1 MKIRKPIF
9 AFLILLI
16 LSTAMAAVIV
26 VLNFAQS
33 QEKANYRNELIAK
46 NAVES
51 LKILEND
58 VNRVYDSTEQKT
70 AAGVELTVSAMR
82 KLPEEELSSGPR
94 IFEDGAIVQIRNDE
108 IIYPEDFPYTFDE
121 MTADFLRSEPT
132 VEFQRLTDPDSE
144 DTVFSAVTARPITD
158 DYWYIDWTSQEEY
171 METVQDSVAVFNII
185 KDLQQAFDGYIFLLN
200 PKLSDQDIY
209 YAPDEFEECSTVE
222 ELGLT
227 WEMIEGKTPLLTI
240 GNNSY
245 SAHYTTVRI
254 FGNSMIAL
262 ILINSTDELMSIAN
276 NTLAVLLL
284 ICITVMAVVLWIYWI
299 QTYVRDHEVT
309 EIQKKDYHPGHVRRR
324 TRSIGVVGVILIFI
338 IAASMEA
345 LSSLSMESAKNN
357 KVLNLMESRMVANTS
372 MTSRYR
378 ADEESWIIYY
388 AQKLSLLLKDYPD
401 LDSRELLTEANDLI
415 GSEYILL
422 FDENGKEV
430 QSSNSYIGLDLDEDL
445 VSGGEDFG
453 KLLQGARKVIH
464 DPEPDL
470 LDGETV
476 QLIGTP
482 IFTEDGGVS
491 GAVIIA
497 IDPEKSWQAAERK
510 DYSSFLGII
519 TPTGNSAYVV
529 DKNTGKII
537 YSNEPDMEGENALEA
552 GFYGPDAPET
562 ELDSFTIHNDQYLS
576 NHYGAYQKDE
586 RYQYY
591 FMTLAD
597 IFQNIAIPFGAG
609 CAFGFLIIYW
619 IVTSFMLRPYRAD
632 VYSETVRIS
641 NDGDPE
647 SLLDLYEKN
656 EWLKLQKEDEE
667 TENLREIWRG
677 LLPERKATAFIE
689 IALALV
695 LVIGAAML
703 LSGSSELTRS
713 SIRFI
718 MRGTWRRGLNLLS
731 FAGIMILILSYMI
744 LIFCTR
750 LMQNLI
756 NNILDRKAETVFRLV
771 FSFIQWAALI
781 ALLFL
786 AFDFLGFGT
795 RTLLASVS
803 VLSLAVTLGA
813 KDLVADILAGIFIIF
828 EDDFH
833 VGDII
838 EVNGFSGIVQEI
850 GVRSTK
856 LIGIGDNIKIIGNES
871 VKNVLNM
878 SKMNS
883 WYSLDLKIPAD
894 QPLREIEAMLELE
907 LPAIGESIPEIISGP
922 YYKGVMAIGSVHT
935 LYIIAE
941 CRQANYRR
949 VQRELN
955 HAVLMLFN
963 DHGYK
968 IC

>member
-16 LSTAMAAVIV
+16 LSTVMAAVII

-33 QEKANYRNELIAK
+33 QEKANYRNQLIAK

-51 LKILEND
+51 LKILEKD
-58 VNRVYDSTEQKT
+58 VNRVYDSSEEKT
-70 AAGVELTVSAMR
+70 VAGVELTISALQ
-82 KLPEEELSSGPR
+82 KLSDEEFSSGPR
-94 IFEDGAIVQIRNDE
+94 IFEDGAIVQIRDDE

-132 VEFQRLTDPDSE
+132 MQFQNMVDPDPE
-144 DTVFSAVTARPITD
+144 VEAFSVITARPIRD
-158 DYWYIDWTSQEEY
+158 DYWYVDWTSLAEY
-171 METVQDSVAVFNII
+171 EETVQDSAAVFEII
-185 KDLQQAFDGYIFLLN
+185 NDLQKAFGGYIFLLN
-200 PKLSDQDIY
+200 PKVSDQEIY

-222 ELGLT
+222 DLGLT
-227 WEMIEGKTPLLTI
+227 WQMVEEKTPLLTI
-240 GNNSY
+240 GKHSY
-245 SAHYTTVRI
+245 SAHYTTVRM

-276 NTLAVLLL
+276 NTLAVLVL
-284 ICITVMAVVLWIYWI
+284 ICIAVMTVVLWVYWI

-309 EIQKKDYHPGHVRRR
+309 EAQKKDYHPGHVRRS
-324 TRSIGVVGVILIFI
+324 TRSIGVVGAILIFI

-357 KVLNLMESRMVANTS
+357 KVLDLMESRMVANTS

-378 ADEESWIIYY
+378 EDEESWIIYY
-388 AQKLSLLLKDYPD
+388 AQKLSRLLNDYPG
-401 LDSRELLTEANDLI
+401 LEPREFLSEADDLI
-415 GSEYILL
+415 DAEYIIL
-422 FDENGKEV
+422 FDENGKEIL
-430 QSSNSYIGLDLDEDL
+430 SSNSYIGLDLAEDL
-445 VSGGEDFG
+445 VSSGEDFG
-453 KLLQGARKVIH
+453 KLLQGARKIIH

-482 IFTEDGGVS
+482 IFAKDGGVS

-497 IDPEKSWQAAERK
+497 IDPEKSWLAAERE

-519 TPTGNSAYVV
+519 TPAGNSACVV
-529 DKNTGKII
+529 DNNTGKII
-537 YSNEPDMEGENALEA
+537 YSNEPDMEGKNALET

-562 ELDSFTIHNDQYLS
+562 ELDSFTIRDDQKLS

-591 FMTLAD
+591 FMTFAD
-597 IFQNIAIPFGAG
+597 IFQNIALPFGAG
-609 CAFGFLIIYW
+609 CALGFLIIYW

-632 VYSETVRIS
+632 VYNETVRIS
-641 NDGDPE
+641 NNGDQD

-667 TENLREIWRG
+667 SENLRELWRVQP
-677 LLPERKATAFIE
+677 PERKATAFIE
-689 IALALV
+689 IALALI
-695 LVIGAAML
+695 LIAGAAML
-703 LSGSSELTRS
+703 FSGGSELTRS
-713 SIRFI
+713 AIHFI
-718 MRGTWRRGLNLLS
+718 LRGTWRRGLTLLS
-731 FAGIMILILSYMI
+731 FAGIMILSLSYMI
-744 LIFCTR
+744 LVFCTK

-781 ALLFL
+781 ALLFF
-786 AFDFLGFGT
+786 AFDFLGFDT

-883 WYSLDLKIPAD
+883 WYSLDLKVPAD
-894 QPLREIEAMLELE
+894 QPLKEIEAMLELE

-941 CRQANYRR
+941 CRQSNYRR

-955 HAVLMLFN
+955 HAILMLFEE
-963 DHGYK
+963 HGYK